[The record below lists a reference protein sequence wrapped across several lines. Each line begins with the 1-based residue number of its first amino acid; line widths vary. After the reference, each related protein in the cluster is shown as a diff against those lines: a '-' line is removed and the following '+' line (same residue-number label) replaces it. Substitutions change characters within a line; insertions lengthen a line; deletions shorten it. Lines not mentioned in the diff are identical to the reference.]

1 MAGLD
6 ETATVS
12 LRLRGKKL
20 RDNISDHVPVYAALD
35 EEGVVTKASG
45 GRTIVREFDYVQDPN
60 FKRFHGGEVLPIGGF
75 EFASAAEQEWSQFA
89 ASFTITGREL
99 LMNSGAGKSIDILPA
114 KMKNMERTVKNYIDY
129 DLISDGTADSGKQ
142 LKGLLAQVKKI
153 PTVGT
158 LAGIDQSA
166 SANAFYRNYAFNT
179 VTTGGAALSIANALR
194 YVRKCV
200 NATTRLNDKTK
211 FILAGT
217 TYYEIL
223 QEVAQSFQQGQVP
236 VKGKLFDLGF
246 ANIAIDGIPVIHC
259 GGVNFSGLSQVQAD
273 LAYGINPS
281 GLELVTH
288 KDCFITP
295 LEKRF
300 STNQDVEVRLMA
312 GMWSMI
318 GYILK
323 TQWVM
328 FDS

>member
-20 RDNISDHVPVYAALD
+20 RDDISDHVPVYAALE
-35 EEGVVTKASG
+35 EEGVVTKGSG
-45 GRTIVREFDYVQDPN
+45 GRTVVREFDYVQNPN
-60 FKRFHGGEVLPIGGF
+60 YKRFHGGEVLPISGF
-75 EFASAAEQEWSQFA
+75 DFASAAEQEWSQFA
-89 ASFTITGREL
+89 ASFSITGREI
-99 LMNSGAGKSIDILPA
+99 LMNSGAGKSIDLLPA
-114 KMKNMERTVKNYIDY
+114 KMKNMERTLKNYIDF
-129 DLISDGTADSGKQ
+129 DLTSNGTADSGKQ
-142 LKGLLAQVKKI
+142 LKGLLAQIKKD
-153 PTVGT
+153 PTTGT
-158 LAGIDQSA
+158 LAGIDQSLA
-166 SANAFYRNYAFNT
+166 ANAFYRNYKFDT
-179 VTTGGAALSIANALR
+179 VNDGGAALSTANALR
-194 YVRKCV
+194 YVRKCI
-200 NATTRLNDKTK
+200 NATTRLNDRTK

-223 QEVAQSFQQGQVP
+223 QDVAQSFQQGQVP

-246 ANIAIDGIPVIHC
+246 ANVAIDGIPVIHC
-259 GGVNFSGLSQVQAD
+259 GGVNFSGLAQVQDD

-288 KDCFITP
+288 KDCFLTP

-300 STNQDVEVRLMA
+300 STNQDVEVRIMA
-312 GMWSMI
+312 GMWCMI

>member
-6 ETATVS
+6 ETTTVS

-20 RDNISDHVPVYAALD
+20 RDNIGDHIPVMAAFE
-35 EEGVVTKASG
+35 EEGVVTKGSG
-45 GRTIVREFDYVQDPN
+45 GRSVVREFDYVQNPN
-60 FKRFHGGEVLPIGGF
+60 FKRIHGADMIPISGF
-75 EFASAAEQEWSQFA
+75 QFASAAEQEWSQFT
-89 ASFTITGREL
+89 ASYTITGREIL
-99 LMNSGAGKSIDILPA
+99 LNSGAGKSIDLLPA
-114 KMKNMERTVKNYIDY
+114 KMKNMERTIKNYLDY
-129 DLISDGTADSGKQ
+129 DIISDGTADSGKQ
-142 LKGLLAQVKKI
+142 LKGLLAQIKKV
-153 PTVGT
+153 PTTGT
-158 LAGIDQSA
+158 LAGIDQS
-166 SANAFYRNYAFNT
+166 SIANAFYRNYAFDT
-179 VTTGGAALSIANALR
+179 VSTGGAALSVTNALR
-194 YVRKCV
+194 YIRKCV

-217 TYYEIL
+217 NYYETL
-223 QEVAQSFQQGQVP
+223 QDVAQSFQQGQVP

-259 GGVNFSGLSQVQAD
+259 GGVNFSGLPQVQTD
-273 LAYGINPS
+273 LAYGVNPS

-300 STNQDVEVRLMA
+300 STNQDVEVRIMA
-312 GMWSMI
+312 GMWCMI